1 MAVVVELGPWAV
13 DRGVGPFGRAV
24 LSCVQC
30 EPVGVGSVLCRA
42 EQCCGVEGRGSRC
55 RDEACWVAGEEG
67 KVWDRVDSRG
77 RSGSRKLRLR
87 LRVRSMQSEAAVVL
101 IVEVPVDR
109 GERQSTINKEEKGLQ
124 GGYQKKMSED
134 GGLIQD
140 CATTGAAAMVK
151 LAR

>member
-1 MAVVVELGPWAV
+1 M
-13 DRGVGPFGRAV
+13 
-24 LSCVQC
+24 
-30 EPVGVGSVLCRA
+30 
-42 EQCCGVEGRGSRC
+42 
-55 RDEACWVAGEEG
+55 
-67 KVWDRVDSRG
+67 WDRVDSRG

-101 IVEVPVDR
+101 IVEIPVNR